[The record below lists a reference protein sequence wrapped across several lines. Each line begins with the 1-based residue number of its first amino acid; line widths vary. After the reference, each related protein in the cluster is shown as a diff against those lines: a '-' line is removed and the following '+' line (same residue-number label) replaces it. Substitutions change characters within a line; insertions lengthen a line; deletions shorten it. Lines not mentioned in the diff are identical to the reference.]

1 MNRIILLILLFC
13 FPFNSIFSQSKKKEK
28 VKIESEHLNTSE
40 DSLIKK
46 EKNYNLWSVNLNA
59 GTNIATH
66 PFTPGYYATTHNY
79 ITDPNFNHFDLNV
92 RKMFNTKYGLM
103 LDFGYDN
110 FSNETGSPEFSNNLY
125 RVSLQS
131 VINMH
136 RIMNFEEFTN
146 TFGLQFHVGPGFLF
160 LDGENN
166 TNFHYDNIMSAI
178 VGTTLLIKISDKLV
192 FNLDFTSITNFTHHL
207 AFDGK
212 SSVGPE
218 ESRTGKLYTTSLGLT
233 YYFGKK
239 DKHADWYYEN
249 KKDEIADLEARV
261 ADIEAMMNDMDKD
274 GVPNYLDLEN
284 NTIAGVVV
292 DTKGRAVDLN
302 NNGIPDE
309 LEKYFDSKY
318 NVNQSA
324 LAIGDNNVYSNA
336 QMKSMINGGYVNVF
350 FDFDKDKITPGTI
363 SAINFLI
370 KYLNANP
377 KSNADIIGYA
387 DEMGDINYNMDLA
400 GRRAKKVKEMIVRSG
415 ISESRL
421 NLSVKGEDNSVPK
434 ESKLARQLVRRVAF
448 EVD

>member
-1 MNRIILLILLFC
+1 
-13 FPFNSIFSQSKKKEK
+13 
-28 VKIESEHLNTSE
+28 
-40 DSLIKK
+40 
-46 EKNYNLWSVNLNA
+46 
-59 GTNIATH
+59 
-66 PFTPGYYATTHNY
+66 
-79 ITDPNFNHFDLNV
+79 
-92 RKMFNTKYGLM
+92 
-103 LDFGYDN
+103 
-110 FSNETGSPEFSNNLY
+110 
-125 RVSLQS
+125 
-131 VINMH
+131 
-136 RIMNFEEFTN
+136 
-146 TFGLQFHVGPGFLF
+146 
-160 LDGENN
+160 
-166 TNFHYDNIMSAI
+166 MSAI
-178 VGTTLLIKISDKLV
+178 VGTTALIKISDKLV

-207 AFDGK
+207 ALDGK
-212 SSVGPE
+212 SDVGPE
-218 ESRTGKLYTTSLGLT
+218 LSRTGSIYTTSLGLT

-284 NTIAGVVV
+284 NTIAGVAV

-309 LEKYFDSKY
+309 LEKYFDNKY
-318 NVNQSA
+318 NVNQNA
-324 LAIGDNNVYSNA
+324 LVMGDNNVYSNA